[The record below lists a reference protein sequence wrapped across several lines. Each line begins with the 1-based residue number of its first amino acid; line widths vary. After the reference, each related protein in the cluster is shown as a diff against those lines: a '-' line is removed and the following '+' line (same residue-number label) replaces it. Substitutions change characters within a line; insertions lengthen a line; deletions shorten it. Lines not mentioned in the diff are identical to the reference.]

1 MDSLF
6 SGYIPPIIDDI
17 CVSKDEFGGK
27 VKYFM
32 SSDKKS
38 QYFKLNAAQYNFFAE
53 FIPYA
58 LKERDSLKLD
68 QKCREIS
75 EGKISLNV
83 ICQMLQR
90 YNLFDDDKGIKTKV
104 TIDLNSKKFLEIPL
118 EKLNRKRNVWKACF
132 NVVCII
138 SVLII
143 MMSLAGL
150 ILYREHIINELSNM
164 KFSIENVDLKS
175 LIAIA
180 FISALAI
187 VLHESGHL
195 LMAQKLGIEWK
206 SINVSFIW
214 GISPIF
220 YVRYKNF
227 PPVRFRLTS
236 LTAGHFPTTEYIRC
250 IIRRRNVF
258 MKLEISI
265 KFIDENGME
274 ATKPVTVDTSVP
286 DFDDFH
292 DVNDFL
298 LVFDQLEK
306 AGLKLRNESFSTALA
321 QYMETMSKKNC
332 TDSKAPKRLPHT

>member
-1 MDSLF
+1 DPFM
-6 SGYIPPIIDDI
+6 YEY
-17 CVSKDEFGGK
+17 DEI
-27 VKYFM
+27 
-32 SSDKKS
+32 
-38 QYFKLNAAQYNFFAE
+38 AQ
-53 FIPYA
+53 
-58 LKERDSLKLD
+58 
-68 QKCREIS
+68 
-75 EGKISLNV
+75 
-83 ICQMLQR
+83 
-90 YNLFDDDKGIKTKV
+90 
-104 TIDLNSKKFLEIPL
+104 
-118 EKLNRKRNVWKACF
+118 
-132 NVVCII
+132 
-138 SVLII
+138 
-143 MMSLAGL
+143 MSLAAIQMLNQADIKCTVLTKGILPIELANYSCDNEYGITL
-150 ILYREHIINELSNM
+150 ISLDEDYRKKMEPYTASYQSRLAAM
-164 KFSIENVDLKS
+164 KALHDAGCKTWVSIEPYPTPN
-175 LIAIA
+175 LINQRLDELLEE
-180 FISALAI
+180 ISFTDKI
-187 VLHESGHL
+187 IFGRTNYCKE
-195 LMAQKLGIEWK
+195 
-206 SINVSFIW
+206 VS
-214 GISPIF
+214 S
-220 YVRYKNF
+220 YKQHKKF